1 MYKGFALLIA
11 LLLLLPC
18 STLANI
24 NQAQGFNIDS
34 STVGVLS
41 GASTGSVVNFNA
53 TPITTFQMVTDGNGG
68 TKYMQTS
75 NSTLVQAAV
84 TAGLFGDY
92 GFAQNAVAKGTQ
104 TQSSL
109 PGYFSL
115 GAQNQSLGA
124 AFSQNTIANGAF
136 GSTIAIQN
144 FIGSGGQI
152 ITSPYGVS
160 ANFVAVGVDS
170 SAGVIVN
177 RNLTINRLG
186 FGITGP

>member
-11 LLLLLPC
+11 LVLLLPC
-18 STLANI
+18 SALADI

-41 GASTGSVVNFNA
+41 GTSTGSVVNFNA

-68 TKYMQTS
+68 TKYMQVS
-75 NSTLVQAAV
+75 NSTLLQTAV
-84 TAGLFGDY
+84 TAGLYGDY
-92 GFAQNAVAKGTQ
+92 GFAQNAVVTGTQ
-104 TQSSL
+104 NQSSL

-115 GAQNQSLGA
+115 GTQSQSLGA
-124 AFSQNTIANGAF
+124 AFTQNTIANGAF

-160 ANFVAVGVDS
+160 ANFVAVGIDS
-170 SAGVIVN
+170 IGGVLVN
-177 RNLTINRLG
+177 RTLTINRLG
-186 FGITGP
+186 L

>member
-18 STLANI
+18 TTHAEI

-41 GASTGSVVNFNA
+41 GTSTGSVVNFNA
-53 TPITTFQMVTDGNGG
+53 TPITTFQMVTDGDGG
-68 TKYMQTS
+68 TKYMQVS
-75 NSTLVQAAV
+75 NSTLSQAAV
-84 TAGLFGDY
+84 TAGLYGDY
-92 GFAQNAVAKGTQ
+92 GFAQNAVATGNQ
-104 TQSSL
+104 SQSSL

-115 GAQNQSLGA
+115 GTQSQSLGA
-124 AFSQNTIANGAF
+124 AFSQNKISNGAF

-152 ITSPYGVS
+152 ITSPYGVN
-160 ANFVAVGVDS
+160 ANFIAVGVDS
-170 SAGVIVN
+170 SAGVLVN
-177 RNLTINRLG
+177 RHLSINRLG
-186 FGITGP
+186 L

>member
-18 STLANI
+18 SALANI

-41 GASTGSVVNFNA
+41 GTSTGSVVNFNA

-68 TKYMQTS
+68 TKYMQVS
-75 NSTLVQAAV
+75 NSTLIQAAV
-84 TAGLFGDY
+84 TAGLYGDY
-92 GFAQNAVAKGTQ
+92 GFAQNAVATGTQ

-115 GAQNQSLGA
+115 GTQSQSLGA
-124 AFSQNTIANGAF
+124 AFSQNKIANGAF

-160 ANFVAVGVDS
+160 ANFIAIGVDS
-170 SAGVIVN
+170 AAGVIVN
-177 RNLTINRLG
+177 RSLTINRLG
-186 FGITGP
+186 VSCLP

>member
-11 LLLLLPC
+11 LVLLLPC
-18 STLANI
+18 SALANI
-24 NQAQGFNIDS
+24 NQSQGFNIDS
-34 STVGVLS
+34 STVGALS
-41 GASTGSVVNFNA
+41 GTSTGSVVNFNA
-53 TPITTFQMVTDGNGG
+53 TPISTFQMVTDGDGG
-68 TKYMQTS
+68 TKYMQVS
-75 NSTLVQAAV
+75 NSTLIQTAV
-84 TAGLFGDY
+84 TAGLYGDY
-92 GFAQNAVAKGTQ
+92 GFAQNAVATGSQ
-104 TQSSL
+104 NQSSL

-115 GAQNQSLGA
+115 GTQSQSLGA

-170 SAGVIVN
+170 AAGVIVN
-177 RNLTINRLG
+177 RTLTINRLG
-186 FGITGP
+186 ISLLP

>member
-11 LLLLLPC
+11 LLLLLTC
-18 STLANI
+18 SALADI
-24 NQAQGFNIDS
+24 NQAQGFSIDS
-34 STVGVLS
+34 STVGALS

-53 TPITTFQMVTDGNGG
+53 TPINTFQMVTDGNGG
-68 TKYMQTS
+68 TRYMQVS
-75 NSTLVQAAV
+75 NSTLLQAAV
-84 TAGLFGDY
+84 TTGLYGDY
-92 GFAQNAVAKGTQ
+92 GFAQNAVATGTQ
-104 TQSSL
+104 NQSSL

-115 GAQNQSLGA
+115 GIQNQTLGA

-152 ITSPYGVS
+152 ITTPYGVS

-170 SAGVIVN
+170 AAGVIVN
-177 RNLTINRLG
+177 RSLTIHRLG
-186 FGITGP
+186 IPFLP